1 MRLETE
7 ASLDAG
13 TSGSGRQE
21 EEDSDEEDGDEAL
34 NDLTPSIIKLAR
46 RTRKYVHLM
55 LRNKTYPL
63 THSGLRVRI
72 SEIASSFNDTELH
85 LLFQHYLYGEMNPND
100 RHSPEDM
107 PLERCPSVD
116 PRISVVSSATAI
128 FFAPSDPSGATGRK
142 REHLR
147 ATASWR
153 NRASRY
159 DTVLVKTGV
168 APGPRGLSVARLRL
182 LFSFKHD
189 GVVYPAA
196 LVEWFSYV
204 GDSPDEDTGM
214 WVVERETRE
223 DGSPLVDFICVNTIL
238 RSCHLLPLY
247 GDKVLSRDITHDNSL
262 DVFKTY
268 YLNKYA
274 DHHSFEVLS

>member
-7 ASLDAG
+7 APLDAHV
-13 TSGSGRQE
+13 SGSGRQE
-21 EEDSDEEDGDEAL
+21 MGEDSDDEDAEAL
-34 NDLTPSIIKLAR
+34 DSLAPSVVKLAR

-55 LRNKTYPL
+55 LQNRTYSTTCP
-63 THSGLRVRI
+63 GLRIRI
-72 SEIASSFNDTELH
+72 SEIASNFNDTELH
-85 LLFQHYLYGEMNPND
+85 PLFRRYLYGEKNPND
-100 RHSPEDM
+100 RCSPDDL

-128 FFAPSDPSGATGRK
+128 FFAPSDPSGATGHKKER
-142 REHLR
+142 LR
-147 ATASWR
+147 ATTSWR
-153 NRASRY
+153 NRTSRY
-159 DTVLVKTGV
+159 DTVLVKTCV
-168 APGPRGLSVARLRL
+168 APGPHGLSVARLRL
-182 LFSFKHD
+182 LFSFKYE
-189 GVVYPAA
+189 GVIYPVA

-214 WVVERETRE
+214 WVVERETRA
-223 DGSPLVDFICVNTIL
+223 DGLPLVDFICVNTIL

-247 GDKVLSRDITHDNSL
+247 GNKTLSRDITHDDSL

-274 DHHSFEVLS
+274 DHHSFEILS